1 MKQSE
6 RVSVMRVVHDLIIAD
21 GIIDLREL
29 VNLDFIRSRYRI
41 KKEDEVVARTYTL
54 SKALSL
60 LSESDKSLRHE
71 LMNDCL
77 RISMSDNVCAKE
89 EALLLLALRCCLIGI
104 NQETQVYSV
113 PLEEFIMEDAQ
124 VLYVESEYNVTAND
138 EICDSYRAL
147 RAEMRLAGFELV
159 YLPRVA
165 HHYRAISDDTLYQ
178 MAEFLYP
185 NVAPSRLQQIIQQM
199 KQLSTARFC
208 KEQLAQKLGIQSLTT
223 AAPSLLL
230 KVGNSWVN
238 DKVMANFLLVEL
250 SDSVQHSIRCLLDV
264 YSDYHQNNQI
274 HYIQEA
280 NERFV
285 FRGFYKQIF
294 DILTLRQGVRS
305 RVVLDPHR
313 ERIYFP
319 EADAVLDKVHRRE
332 KAFYA
337 LLLLETSS
345 GGVNFTKPSESGYL
359 ERYAKRMQA
368 LQEKYSIIY
377 RMFGGTTSKAPNLA
391 VPEIRM
397 PMMSLLKKQIMSLKN
412 VLDQV
417 ENYTI
422 QRNIFGCYV
431 VGLSSDLHCCCDCE
445 GTTIELLHES
455 ETWRSVAAL

>member
-165 HHYRAISDDTLYQ
+165 HHYRAISDETLYQ

-274 HYIQEA
+274 HYIQET

-319 EADAVLDKVHRRE
+319 EADAVLDKVH
-332 KAFYA
+332 
-337 LLLLETSS
+337 
-345 GGVNFTKPSESGYL
+345 
-359 ERYAKRMQA
+359 
-368 LQEKYSIIY
+368 
-377 RMFGGTTSKAPNLA
+377 
-391 VPEIRM
+391 
-397 PMMSLLKKQIMSLKN
+397 
-412 VLDQV
+412 
-417 ENYTI
+417 
-422 QRNIFGCYV
+422 
-431 VGLSSDLHCCCDCE
+431 
-445 GTTIELLHES
+445 
-455 ETWRSVAAL
+455 